1 MCYIYERKGQLWQ
14 IKSVFWWPW
23 VAVGPRADLLRGDC
37 LAGDMCWAAVAFVK
51 ERPEK
56 VPLKSFAA
64 FAPPFWAL
72 LYRINATAMAT
83 AAAQAT
89 TRMMVRH
96 MFEIP
101 RSRVRDLTPV
111 QMCQLRAA
119 AVTMSAAV

>member
-23 VAVGPRADLLRGDC
+23 VAVGPRAELLRVDC

-51 ERPEK
+51 ERPER
-56 VPLKSFAA
+56 VPLRSFAA

-96 MFEIP
+96 MLEIP